1 MGELVVKFI
10 EVEKLA
16 KFIGKLIG
24 LLLNLG
30 FIVFCVYLGYLELD
44 IVSFYNAISYSL
56 IYKIFFFFYIVWLLL
71 SLLFLPFQIYEG
83 IKYYFTD
90 LHKYNQEDELNAET
104 KEIREYIKL
113 RGGR

>member
-1 MGELVVKFI
+1 MK
-10 EVEKLA
+10 KLG

-30 FIVFCVYLGYLELD
+30 LIGFCVYLGYLELD
-44 IVSFYNAISYSL
+44 IVSFYNAISHSL
-56 IYKIFFFFYIVWLLL
+56 IYKIFFFFYLVWFLLFLL
-71 SLLFLPFQIYEG
+71 SLPFQIYG
-83 IKYYFTD
+83 WLKYYFLD
-90 LHKYNQEDELNAET
+90 LHKYNQEAELNAET

>member
-1 MGELVVKFI
+1 M
-10 EVEKLA
+10 EKLG

-24 LLLNLG
+24 LLIIIG
-30 FIVFCVYLGYLELD
+30 FFGFCGYLGHLEFD
-44 IVSFYNAISYSL
+44 IVSFYNAISHSL
-56 IYKIFFFFYIVWLLL
+56 IYKIFFFFYLVWFLLA
-71 SLLFLPFQIYEG
+71 LLTLPFQIYKG

>member
-1 MGELVVKFI
+1 MADHLAAGNNMRKVL
-10 EVEKLA
+10 KLP
-16 KFIGKLIG
+16 L

-30 FIVFCVYLGYLELD
+30 FLGFCVYLGYLGFD
-44 IVSFYNAISYSL
+44 IVSFYNAISHSL
-56 IYKIFFFFYIVWLLL
+56 IYKIFFFFYLVWFLLA
-71 SLLFLPFQIYEG
+71 LLFLPFQIYKG

>member
-1 MGELVVKFI
+1 M
-10 EVEKLA
+10 EKLG

-24 LLLNLG
+24 LLIIIG
-30 FIVFCVYLGYLELD
+30 FFGFCGYLGHLEFD
-44 IVSFYNAISYSL
+44 IVSFYNAISHSL
-56 IYKIFFFFYIVWLLL
+56 IYKIFFFFYLVWFVLALLA
-71 SLLFLPFQIYEG
+71 LPFQIYEG

>member
-1 MGELVVKFI
+1 M
-10 EVEKLA
+10 EKLG

-24 LLLNLG
+24 LLLNIGLLG
-30 FIVFCVYLGYLELD
+30 FCGYLGYLELD
-44 IVSFYNAISYSL
+44 IVSFYNAISHSL
-56 IYKIFFFFYIVWLLL
+56 IYKIFFFFYLVWLLL
-71 SLLFLPFQIYEG
+71 SLLFLPIELYKG

>member
-1 MGELVVKFI
+1 M
-10 EVEKLA
+10 EKLGY
-16 KFIGKLIG
+16 FIGKLIG
-24 LLLNLG
+24 LLIIIG
-30 FIVFCVYLGYLELD
+30 FFGFCGYLGHLEFD
-44 IVSFYNAISYSL
+44 IVSFYNAISHSL
-56 IYKIFFFFYIVWLLL
+56 IYKIFFFFNLVWLLL
-71 SLLFLPFQIYEG
+71 SLLFLPFQIYKG

>member
-1 MGELVVKFI
+1 MK
-10 EVEKLA
+10 KLL
-16 KFIGKLIG
+16 KLPL

-30 FIVFCVYLGYLELD
+30 FLGFCVYLGSTGLD
-44 IVSFYNAISYSL
+44 IVSFYNAISHSL
-56 IYKIFFFFYIVWLLL
+56 IYKIFFFFYLVWFVLALLA
-71 SLLFLPFQIYEG
+71 LPFQIYEG

-113 RGGR
+113 RRGG

>member
-1 MGELVVKFI
+1 M
-10 EVEKLA
+10 EKLGY
-16 KFIGKLIG
+16 FIGKLIG
-24 LLLNLG
+24 LLIIIG
-30 FIVFCVYLGYLELD
+30 FFGFCGYLGHLEFD
-44 IVSFYNAISYSL
+44 IVSFYNAISHSL
-56 IYKIFFFFYIVWLLL
+56 IYKIFFFFYLVWLLL
-71 SLLFLPFQIYEG
+71 SLLFLPFQIYKG

>member
-1 MGELVVKFI
+1 M
-10 EVEKLA
+10 EKLGE
-16 KFIGKLIG
+16 FIGKLIP
-24 LLLNLG
+24 LLLLIG
-30 FIVFCVYLGYLELD
+30 FFGFCGYLGYLGFD
-44 IVSFYNAISYSL
+44 IVSFYNAISHSL
-56 IYKIFFFFYIVWLLL
+56 IYKIFFFFYLVWFLL

-90 LHKYNQEDELNAET
+90 LHKYNQEAELNAET

>member
-1 MGELVVKFI
+1 M
-10 EVEKLA
+10 EKLG

-24 LLLNLG
+24 LLIIIG
-30 FIVFCVYLGYLELD
+30 FFGFCGYLGHLEFD
-44 IVSFYNAISYSL
+44 IVSFYNAISHSL
-56 IYKIFFFFYIVWLLL
+56 IYKIFFFFYLVWFLLA
-71 SLLFLPFQIYEG
+71 LLFLPIELYEG

-113 RGGR
+113 RGGG